1 MKIFEK
7 FLNKLALDE
16 RISDGIFDPLKNE
29 HLDVFQEYI
38 EKLGATYDE
47 AVDVRNHLIEGKY
60 PERQA
65 YNANGILV
73 TFPTPEY
80 KQRAIKR
87 GTHFE
92 NNPKKLAPNVS
103 FDDKGPTKD
112 KVADDKPTKPEPEVE
127 EPEVKKEPVEDKP
140 EVDVTPPEPPKPSL
154 PEPTTALP
162 VLVLPPGELKKREDA
177 IVKQAQEEYIEKILT
192 MESTKVRYSL
202 KEAQTNG
209 FYNKGIRWYDPEG
222 NYVGILCYE
231 QSDNSCYIIG

>member
-38 EKLGATYDE
+38 EKLGATQDE
-47 AVDVRNHLIEGKY
+47 AVEVRNRLIEGKY

-92 NNPKKLAPNVS
+92 KNPKKPTPNVS
-103 FDDKGPTKD
+103 FDDKEPKKDAPPVEEPTKS
-112 KVADDKPTKPEPEVE
+112 EPEVK

-140 EVDVTPPEPPKPSL
+140 EVDVAPPEPPKPAL
-154 PEPTTALP
+154 PEPTSTLP

-192 MESTKVRYSL
+192 MESSKVKYTL
-202 KEAQTNG
+202 DEAQMNG
-209 FYNKGIRWYDPEG
+209 FYNKGIRWYDQDG

-231 QSDNSCYIIG
+231 KSNNSCYIIG